1 MLLMNKLFCNL
12 FRLAV
17 KFLILIPPYS
27 FVSRLLHFIFN
38 YLFDDQISLLGR
50 VVKYVV
56 NISDH
61 ILKIKQEFEAQLF
74 SEDANRGRADT
85 NTTGDTR
92 IEGRKRARYTRDQ
105 LLQLRDNIIKL
116 KQEVEAELFGE
127 DSNRDHI
134 DTNVQSQTSYSEPQ
148 FARTPIS
155 RNQEGGPARKLIKAK
170 LPCAVA
176 RRSNLSDK
184 DCILKTVQGILNQP
198 TLKKFDLLKGQL
210 IDSGITSADTLVGV
224 VSLIFDQAL
233 LDATFC
239 PMYAQLCS
247 DLTKKLPPIPSDKP
261 GGKEITF
268 RRVLLN
274 KCQETFELREEV
286 RKMTAPEQ
294 ESERKAKEELIKLIT
309 LGIVRFLGELFKQKI
324 ITRGILHRII
334 QDLLP
339 YHPKGCPAEEN
350 VEAICQL
357 FNNIG
362 KLLHEN
368 QESRIILDGCFNL
381 LQKLSTN
388 PQLSPRLR
396 LLVCDVVDLRAN
408 NWVPKPILIV

>member
-1 MLLMNKLFCNL
+1 MLK
-12 FRLAV
+12 R
-17 KFLILIPPYS
+17 
-27 FVSRLLHFIFN
+27 
-38 YLFDDQISLLGR
+38 
-50 VVKYVV
+50 VV

-61 ILKIKQEFEAQLF
+61 IFKIKQEFEAQLI

-105 LLQLRDNIIKL
+105 LLQLRDSILKL
-116 KQEVEAELFGE
+116 KQEVEAELCVE
-127 DSNRDHI
+127 DSNRDHV
-134 DTNVQSQTSYSEPQ
+134 DTNVQSQTRYSEPQ

-155 RNQEGGPARKLIKAK
+155 HNQEGGPARKLINAK
-170 LPCAVA
+170 LPCAA
-176 RRSNLSDK
+176 TRRGNLSDK

-210 IDSGITSADTLVGV
+210 IDSGITNVHTLVGV

-233 LDATFC
+233 LDATLC

-274 KCQETFELREEV
+274 KCQETFESPDKLREEV

-294 ESERKAKEELIKLIT
+294 ESERKAKDELIKLVT
-309 LGIVRFLGELFKQKI
+309 LGIVRFLGELFKQKM

-334 QDLLP
+334 HDLLP

-362 KLLHEN
+362 KLLREN
-368 QESRIILDGCFNL
+368 QETRIIVDGCFNL

-388 PQLSPRLR
+388 PQVSPRLR
-396 LLVCDVVDLRAN
+396 LLVCDVLDLLAN